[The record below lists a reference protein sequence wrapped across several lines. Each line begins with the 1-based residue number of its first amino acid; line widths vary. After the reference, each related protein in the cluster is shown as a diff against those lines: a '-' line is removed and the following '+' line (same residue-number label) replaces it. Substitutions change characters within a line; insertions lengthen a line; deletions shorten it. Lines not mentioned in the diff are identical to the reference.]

1 MTLSSPSKVTYT
13 SDRSNLSPV
22 IGVKNHPKKNSKP
35 LSPQPPAPS
44 SRHEAKD
51 ARFISRCKT
60 TTLHFI
66 GRSDNIRETI

>member
-1 MTLSSPSKVTYT
+1 VTYT

-22 IGVKNHPKKNSKP
+22 TGVKIHPKKIQKP
-35 LSPQPPAPS
+35 SALS

-60 TTLHFI
+60 ITLHFI
-66 GRSDNIRETI
+66 GRSDNIRETIYITQLE